1 MPPRVVPLPVPCVE
15 SQEHQLLPQ
24 VDITHRLRIGILTS
38 MREVSP
44 ELAIKISRQI
54 LESFEEDLV
63 EEMLSGGQGADDR
76 LTSVASRCAIENV
89 TNGNDSSF
97 AQFSGTML
105 CAFIPSNSSIAASF
119 TRCSSALSPRVQ
131 VTKKPSLSSLNS
143 QVNLAGKFECDPSD
157 TGTGD
162 ESRAISVW
170 RQRQVAGR
178 DAACTNNGCVHT
190 HMFHIKRS
198 F

>member
-1 MPPRVVPLPVPCVE
+1 
-15 SQEHQLLPQ
+15 
-24 VDITHRLRIGILTS
+24 

-44 ELAIKISRQI
+44 ELAIEISRQI

-76 LTSVASRCAIENV
+76 LTSVASRCAMENV
-89 TNGNDSSF
+89 KSDNDSSF
-97 AQFSGTML
+97 AQFSGIML
-105 CAFIPSNSSIAASF
+105 CAFISSNSSIAASF
-119 TRCSSALSPRVQ
+119 TRCSSALLPRVP

-143 QVNLAGKFECDPSD
+143 QVNLAGTFECDPID
-157 TGTGD
+157 TGTGN

-190 HMFHIKRS
+190 RMFHIKRS